1 VAGLRGG
8 DREVDVLG
16 IRDLAAGGDVIVDI
30 DGMPIESADDVV
42 RIVSFKL
49 KPNDV
54 AVFTVIR
61 DGRRKSVALT
71 LSERRLPP
79 G

>member
-1 VAGLRGG
+1 
-8 DREVDVLG
+8 
-16 IRDLAAGGDVIVDI
+16 
-30 DGMPIESADDVV
+30 
-42 RIVSFKL
+42 
-49 KPNDV
+49 
-54 AVFTVIR
+54 VFTVIR